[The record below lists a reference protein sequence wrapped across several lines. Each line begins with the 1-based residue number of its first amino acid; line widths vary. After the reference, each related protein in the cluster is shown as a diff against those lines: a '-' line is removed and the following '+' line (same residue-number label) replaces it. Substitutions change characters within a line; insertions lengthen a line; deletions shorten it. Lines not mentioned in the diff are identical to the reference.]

1 MIRRW
6 RGSLKSALVV
16 ENPSALLDKALRD
29 AGMEVVRLDQTPD
42 EDELMEAL
50 LKTKS
55 QALFKRS
62 KVPVTRRVIESCPDL
77 CVVQLCC
84 IGDDSVDKQ
93 ACADEGVLV
102 FNDPVSNGR
111 SVVELVIGNLIC
123 LSRRLFETNTT
134 CRRGAWEKNNTH
146 RFEILGKNLGIL
158 GLGNI
163 GRAVARAASALGMN
177 ILFYDTRQVSVELG
191 RELG

>member
-6 RGSLKSALVV
+6 RGSLKRALVV
-16 ENPSALLDKALRD
+16 ENPSPHLDKALHD
-29 AGMEVVRLDQTPD
+29 AGVEVVRLTQTPD
-42 EDELMEAL
+42 EDELIEAL
-50 LKTKS
+50 LKNRS
-55 QALFKRS
+55 QVLFKRS
-62 KVPVTRRVIESCPDL
+62 KVPVTRRVIESCPEI

-102 FNDPVSNGR
+102 FNDPISNGR

-134 CRRGAWEKNNTH
+134 CRTGAWEKNNTK
-146 RFEILGKNLGIL
+146 RLYKLDLSF
-158 GLGNI
+158 
-163 GRAVARAASALGMN
+163 
-177 ILFYDTRQVSVELG
+177 
-191 RELG
+191 